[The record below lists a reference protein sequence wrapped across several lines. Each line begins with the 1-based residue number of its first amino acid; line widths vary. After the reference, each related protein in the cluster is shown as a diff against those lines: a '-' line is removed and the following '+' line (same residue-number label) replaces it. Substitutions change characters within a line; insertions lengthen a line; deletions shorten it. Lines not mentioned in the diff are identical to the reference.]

1 MEISHEIGGAVIL
14 APDPCRAIDFLRQTF
29 SLEDAAE
36 NALRIGNFL
45 LKVCPS
51 DGPMDACRPDDMLL
65 GLRHI
70 ALETDDIREAL
81 SICRAKGLCLQTAE
95 DDGPRFSGKVYGTG
109 LCYFNILTDF
119 GVTLEITE
127 KHAGS
132 RKGSGRWADGL
143 GHIGIQT
150 ADLCKS
156 QAFYERLGF
165 HQDFLPVEN
174 PVEGGVVRC
183 CMVSR
188 DNVTLELYEFKNGEK
203 TGLQSKAA
211 LSALI
216 LPWLPESI
224 QGPDGERLLK

>member
-1 MEISHEIGGAVIL
+1 METSHEIGGAVIL
-14 APDPCRAIDFLRQTF
+14 APDPCRTIDFLRQTF
-29 SLEDAAE
+29 GFEGAAE
-36 NALRIGNFL
+36 NTLRIGSFL

-51 DGPMDACRPDDMLL
+51 DGPMDVCRPDDMLL

-70 ALETDDIREAL
+70 ALETCDIREAL
-81 SICRAKGLCLQTAE
+81 DICRTKGLRLQTAE
-95 DDGPRFSGKVYGTG
+95 DDGPRFNGKVYGTG
-109 LCYFNILTDF
+109 LRYFNILTDF

-132 RKGSGRWADGL
+132 RKGSGKWVDGL

-150 ADLCKS
+150 ADLRKS

-165 HQDFLPVEN
+165 HRDFLPVEN
-174 PVEGGVVRC
+174 PVECGVVRC

-188 DNVTLELYEFKNGEK
+188 DDVTLELYEFQNGK
-203 TGLQSKAA
+203 KPGVQSKAA